1 MISLHLTNA
10 IGANVSV
17 PVESEADLI
26 DAMRTWGRKRFRTI
40 SLPYGGLH
48 FPLAMAQTFDWSII
62 GAQPDE
68 LKNDESGAMEPGVWF
83 ENRFWKRR
91 DLPANEKKKMGAAV
105 KYSRGAND
113 TDRANPNV
121 LVEGDDKFGYV
132 TLVIFRGEGR
142 AQAEYE
148 RPRAAAEPKAERT
161 SDDADPISDKL
172 LAAIVAAA
180 KQRGMGNRALID
192 LSVQVNQTPGYHTST
207 MAQGRKLFEA
217 IARYQAA

>member
-10 IGANVSV
+10 IGVNLSV
-17 PVESEADLI
+17 ALNSEDDLL
-26 DAMRTWGRKRFRTI
+26 DAMRAWGRKRWRTI

-83 ENRFWKRR
+83 ENRFYKRR

-113 TDRANPNV
+113 TDRANPNI

-142 AQAEYE
+142 AQVEYE
-148 RPRAAAEPKAERT
+148 RPRAAAKPQAERA
-161 SDDADPISDKL
+161 SDDDAPISPEL
-172 LAAIVAAA
+172 LNAIAAAA

-192 LSVQVNQTPGYHTST
+192 LSIQVNRTPGYHTST
-207 MAQGRKLFEA
+207 MAQGRKLFDA
-217 IARYQAA
+217 IAHLPAA